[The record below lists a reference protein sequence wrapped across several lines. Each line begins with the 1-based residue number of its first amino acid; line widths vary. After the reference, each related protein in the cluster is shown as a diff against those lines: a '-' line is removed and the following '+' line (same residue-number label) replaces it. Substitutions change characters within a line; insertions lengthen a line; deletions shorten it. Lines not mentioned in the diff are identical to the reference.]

1 MTKPAPKTFNRTAE
15 RVLPQGVHIAAS
27 ASFISEA
34 VVPENES
41 TTTWNML
48 LPAGAVIECRDGRVY
63 QNPNPQEIVDAYN
76 ADTIE
81 IMIDTNHDSVWMG
94 WDPAAHGWVKT
105 MELREGAIW
114 GEVEWTDNGVEVLSR
129 KHYRYLSPAF
139 LERPEGTITAIVSLG
154 LVNQPAMT
162 MPAVARSETP
172 GDPKIQNIETKESIV
187 DEEQMAQLRKAYGLA
202 DDASAADII
211 AASLA
216 AAPATDDDADAQAAA
231 AAAAAPAGQAAGT
244 EAGAEG
250 AAAAAGTGDTPD
262 LTDFV
267 PRADYDAMSFRLA
280 ELEAGAD
287 AAPAEAEV
295 AEAVDAAI
303 QTARIAPAS
312 RDHYIG
318 MCSTQKGFDS
328 FKAFA
333 KTGPKVVA
341 TTADKSLNKPATAGS
356 QLSSAEIAVCR
367 SMGISQE
374 KFIASKKA
382 KGA

>member
-1 MTKPAPKTFNRTAE
+1 MTKPAPKTFNRTTE

-34 VVPENES
+34 VVPEDDS
-41 TTTWNML
+41 ATTWNML
-48 LPAGAVIECRDGRVY
+48 LPAGEVIECRDGRVY
-63 QNPNPQEIVDAYN
+63 QNPNPQAIVDAYN

-94 WDPAAHGWVKT
+94 WDPAAHGWVKK

-172 GDPKIQNIETKESIV
+172 GDPKIQNTKTKESIV
-187 DEEQMAQLRKAYGLA
+187 DEEQIAQLRKAYGLA
-202 DDASAADII
+202 DDASVADVI

-216 AAPATDDDADAQAAA
+216 AAPAPADDANAEAAA
-231 AAAAAPAGQAAGT
+231 ASAAAAEAEAAGT
-244 EAGAEG
+244 DTGAEG
-250 AAAAAGTGDTPD
+250 AAATGTDNAPD
-262 LTDFV
+262 LTQFV
-267 PRADYDAMSFRLA
+267 PRADYDLVAA
-280 ELEAGAD
+280 ERDALKGDAD
-287 AAPAEAEV
+287 AAPAEADIE
-295 AEAVDAAI
+295 AAVDGAI
-303 QTARIAPAS
+303 ATARIAPAS
-312 RDHYIG
+312 RAHYIG

-341 TTADKSLNKPATAGS
+341 TSADASLNTPATAGS

-374 KFIASKKA
+374 KFIANKKA